1 MFQYSQH
8 LFSRDYTS
16 SFCICFSSIALFYTA
31 HFPCSPPVPNFHT
44 ATAIHL
50 ICISSH
56 HMAAFYTIPRHS
68 SSVRQQLSHS
78 SFSHSFTHTYFFS
91 INHSFF
97 THSLTHSFSHASSS
111 SPTLLSPTAANSQH
125 RRSSLLPLT
134 LLSLLSLSALAPL
147 ALSCLCHHSLCLV
160 TFSSLLSPLSLL
172 TENPGQLQVVF
183 QGYTQTQNLR

>member
-78 SFSHSFTHTYFFS
+78 SFSHSFTHTYFS
-91 INHSFF
+91 ISHSFF
-97 THSLTHSFSHASSS
+97 THSHSLILSHFFI
-111 SPTLLSPTAANSQH
+111 SPLLSPTAVFSQH
-125 RRSSLLPLT
+125 LCSSRPPPT
-134 LLSLLSLSALAPL
+134 PLSLLGCLLPFALYLPASLPSAAS
-147 ALSCLCHHSLCLV
+147 A
-160 TFSSLLSPLSLL
+160 FSSPLSLF
-172 TENPGQLQVVF
+172 LQSLDNYRLF
-183 QGYTQTQNLR
+183 YRALPTLQT